1 MSAMFMSSYE
11 QETNK
16 ESSLLTKPIIDRAIP
31 TEPSF
36 HPSATRYIP
45 CTKVE
50 ETYNI
55 HFMRMVNIHFMSM
68 VCEYG

>member
-1 MSAMFMSSYE
+1 MSAMFMSSIYE

-45 CTKVE
+45 CTKE
-50 ETYNI
+50 EEIYYI
-55 HFMRMVNIHFMSM
+55 L
-68 VCEYG
+68 